1 MSRKLRVGVIGLG
14 IGMQH
19 ARTVAAHPGAELAM
33 LCDLDPEKRVAA
45 AAEFA
50 GVPCVADAETLLA
63 SDLDVVSLAS
73 FDDFHYAQ
81 ACRALTDGRHVYLE
95 KPLCLHEAETRQ
107 LAALLRSRPG
117 LRLSSNLVLRTC
129 PRFLRVKAEMD
140 AGSLGAVYHL
150 EADYL
155 WGRLPK
161 LTGGWRAD
169 MDFYSIIHGAAV
181 HMVDLVLWLT
191 GARPVSVAALDSNFA
206 TRGTR
211 QRHND
216 FAVLLLRFPGGLSA
230 KVSAHGGCVYP
241 HFHRLVVYG
250 TEKSF
255 AGELPGAYWLD
266 SSDPALPPRAEKAAY
281 PGREQR
287 GEALVSFLDTL
298 LGTAPRPLVDEAD
311 AFDAMSVCHAAQTA
325 VETGCECTVNYL
337 WEARGNSK

>member
-216 FAVLLLRFPGGLSA
+216 FA
-230 KVSAHGGCVYP
+230 
-241 HFHRLVVYG
+241 
-250 TEKSF
+250 
-255 AGELPGAYWLD
+255 
-266 SSDPALPPRAEKAAY
+266 DPALPPRAEKAAY